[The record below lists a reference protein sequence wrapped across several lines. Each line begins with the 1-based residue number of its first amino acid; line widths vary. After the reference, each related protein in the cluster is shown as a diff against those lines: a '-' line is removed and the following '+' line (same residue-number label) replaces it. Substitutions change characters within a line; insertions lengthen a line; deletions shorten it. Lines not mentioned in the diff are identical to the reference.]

1 MALLYLI
8 MTTRIEPWPPRD
20 VPKLQDFIDEA
31 CLNAPHIVFIYLTD
45 ERDPLDP
52 KALRDGP
59 KIEA

>member
-1 MALLYLI
+1 

-31 CLNAPHIVFIYLTD
+31 CLNAPHIVSIYLTD